1 MGKRR
6 RHENLEEHENHE
18 RWLVSYADFITLLFA
33 FFVVMYSVSS
43 INEGKY
49 RILSDVLGS
58 AFRSHAHTPT
68 IRVGSF
74 TLSAPDSEILG
85 LQLPNSIAPNLQP
98 LPTAFTRPSP
108 LPAVDRSTAVLHPPP
123 PTRVKLEDLSSEG
136 KAQADPLEEVIKR
149 LRKALHGL
157 IRADLVA
164 VRRNRLWVEVEIK
177 NNVLFHSG
185 SAEVNERA
193 LEPLNTL
200 ATILQDIP
208 NRIQVEGFTDNV
220 PISTPV
226 FPSNWELS
234 AARAASVVHVLM
246 KSGVRPERMA
256 AVGYGE
262 YRPIADNA
270 TEEGRN
276 RNRRVVLVILGDMGI
291 RREIQLDPQ
300 SVAEN
305 ASVDGAESSLEK
317 TPISN

>member
-1 MGKRR
+1 MRKRR
-6 RHENLEEHENHE
+6 KHGNPEEHENHE

-49 RILSDVLGS
+49 RVLSEVLGS
-58 AFRSHAHTPT
+58 AFRSHTHSQN
-68 IRVGSF
+68 IRIGTL
-74 TLSAPDSEILG
+74 TLSAPDTEALG
-85 LQLPNSIAPNLQP
+85 LQLSDSIAPNLRP
-98 LPTAFTRPSP
+98 LPPASIRP
-108 LPAVDRSTAVLHPPP
+108 LPFPAIDRSAALYLPQ
-123 PTRVKLEDLSSEG
+123 PTKAKVEDPSSGGDEI
-136 KAQADPLEEVIKR
+136 QADPLEEVMKR
-149 LRKALHGL
+149 LRKTLYGL

-177 NNVLFHSG
+177 NNVLFPSG
-185 SAEVNERA
+185 SADINEQA
-193 LEPLNTL
+193 LETLNEIS
-200 ATILQDIP
+200 AILQGIP

-226 FPSNWELS
+226 YPSNWELS

-246 KSGVRPERMA
+246 KSGVRAERMA

-262 YRPIADNA
+262 YRPIADNS

-276 RNRRVVLVILGDMGI
+276 RNRRVLLVILGDMGI

-300 SVAEN
+300 FVAMN
-305 ASVDGAESSLEK
+305 SSIDTTESNLEK
-317 TPISN
+317 SLKQ

>member
-1 MGKRR
+1 MRKRR
-6 RHENLEEHENHE
+6 KHENLEEHENHE

-58 AFRSHAHTPT
+58 AFRSHTHTET
-68 IRVGSF
+68 IRIGSF
-74 TLSAPDSEILG
+74 TLSAPNTDIVG

-98 LPTAFTRPSP
+98 LPTAFTRPAP
-108 LPAVDRSTAVLHPPP
+108 FPAIDRSTALLHPPQP
-123 PTRVKLEDLSSEG
+123 ATVKLQDLSSEG
-136 KAQADPLEEVIKR
+136 KVQADPLEEVIKR
-149 LRKALHGL
+149 LRKALYGL

-177 NNVLFHSG
+177 NKVLFSSG

-200 ATILQDIP
+200 SAILQDIP

-226 FPSNWELS
+226 YPSNWELS

-276 RNRRVVLVILGDMGI
+276 RNRRVVLVILGDMGM
-291 RREIQLDPQ
+291 RREIQLDSP
-300 SVAEN
+300 SIAADAPVVTAGSPWET
-305 ASVDGAESSLEK
+305 S
-317 TPISN
+317 PIPN